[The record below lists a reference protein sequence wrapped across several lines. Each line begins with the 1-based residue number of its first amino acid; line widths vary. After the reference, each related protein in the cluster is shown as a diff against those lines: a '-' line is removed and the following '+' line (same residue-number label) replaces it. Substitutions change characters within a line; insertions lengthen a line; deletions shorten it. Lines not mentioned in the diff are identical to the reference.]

1 MKDFF
6 KFTLAT
12 VTGIILSSIV
22 LHRHHG
28 DFRNRFIIRYG
39 NSRQEKLSDDAR
51 S

>member
-6 KFTLAT
+6 KFTL
-12 VTGIILSSIV
+12 VKHRSV